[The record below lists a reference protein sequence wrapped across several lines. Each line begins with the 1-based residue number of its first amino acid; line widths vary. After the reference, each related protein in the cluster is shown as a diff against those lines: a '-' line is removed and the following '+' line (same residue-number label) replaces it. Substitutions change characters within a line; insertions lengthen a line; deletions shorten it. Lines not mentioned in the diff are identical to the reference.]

1 MKFRFY
7 KVSWGEE
14 KEIDIKTLEELIE
27 LIKATERNQIIITES
42 YSKDY
47 EYDIVDYNDRWE

>member
-14 KEIDIKTLEELIE
+14 KKIEIKTLEELIE

-42 YSKDY
+42 HSKDY

>member
-14 KEIDIKTLEELIE
+14 REIEIKTLEELIE

-42 YSKDY
+42 HSKDY

>member
-14 KEIDIKTLEELIE
+14 KEIEIKTLEELIE

-42 YSKDY
+42 HSKDY